1 MNPETHKGYT
11 EENVAKESIEHSI
24 EHRIPWLFLGL
35 IGGMFAT
42 VIVSKY
48 EAMLAADVR
57 LAFFIPVIVY
67 LSDAVGTQT
76 ETIYVRL
83 LSKEKVSF
91 ARYIFKES
99 AIGFGLG
106 LLSGLLFGGFAAY
119 WLASYAIGIT
129 IGLTMLVNLTV
140 APVLAVL
147 IPSILYRRH
156 TDPALGAGPV
166 ATIIQ
171 DVISLFMYFM
181 IASVI
186 IF

>member
-1 MNPETHKGYT
+1 MNPEMHKGYT
-11 EENVAKESIEHSI
+11 EEDVAKESIEHSI

-35 IGGMFAT
+35 LGGMFAT

-48 EAMLAADVR
+48 EAILAADVG

-83 LSKEKVSF
+83 LSKEKVNF
-91 ARYIFKES
+91 VRYIVKES
-99 AIGFGLG
+99 IIGFGLG
-106 LLSGLLFGGFAAY
+106 LLSGLLFGGFAAW
-119 WLASYAIGIT
+119 WLSSYSIGIT
-129 IGLTMLVNLTV
+129 LGLAMLVNLTV
-140 APVLAVL
+140 APILAVL
-147 IPSILYRRH
+147 IPSILYKRH

-171 DVISLFMYFM
+171 DVISLFVYFV
-181 IASVI
+181 IASII